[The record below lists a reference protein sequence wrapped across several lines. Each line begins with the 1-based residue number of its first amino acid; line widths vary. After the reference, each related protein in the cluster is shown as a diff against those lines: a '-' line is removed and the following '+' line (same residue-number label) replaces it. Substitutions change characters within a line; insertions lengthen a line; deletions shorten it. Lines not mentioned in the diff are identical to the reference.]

1 QVFWLEALL
10 NPSHPVWRDSGKSST
25 ILLFLSL
32 PLEGGL
38 EGLLMIKNYLKTAWR
53 TIWKN
58 RTTSFINIAGLS
70 VGMTASVLILLWVQN
85 ETSFDNYHKDAGNIY
100 RLTTRLPEQGWVWES
115 TPLLLADAVKN
126 EVPEIVN
133 TARLSTNN
141 WPVFNIKGSLFY
153 GKECAY
159 VDNGWFSMFN
169 YTFKEGNANS
179 FYENPFSVILTASEA
194 TKYFG
199 NNTAVGQRIRID
211 TMDYLV
217 RGVVADAPI
226 NSSFQYKAFLPIS
239 AMLTNPQIRE
249 NDEQWGNSN
258 YITFIKTV
266 PGINPDIIGKKITDV
281 VKKKANDKDASPT
294 TLISL
299 ADMHFESEISNSIF
313 KHGNRTTVYI
323 FSFLGF
329 LLLLIACINYVNL
342 TTAKASLRAKE
353 VSIRKITGAN
363 RSNLFLQF
371 VTESILISLLSLIVT
386 LFLIQVCLPV
396 FNQLTGRTFTLP
408 LTSVTVWKVLTIT
421 LLSALVLNSV
431 YPALLLSSFKP
442 LNVFRGNNVL
452 KVKDTT
458 FRKGLVVLQFTVS
471 VILIAGTI
479 IIYRQMQYV
488 QNTNPGYNRSQV
500 LSFTLPQTIDRANR
514 QSLIQTMKQDL
525 LSQSAIENV
534 TSSNQSIE
542 DIGSMCSEC
551 ADWPGRD
558 TSYKAKIVQL
568 SADADFLKTMQLQ
581 MKEGQWFTNGNEQSK
596 QGFILNETA
605 VRDFKLKEPVVG
617 QPFIFKGD
625 TSQVIGVVKDFYY
638 KSMHEKLGPLVVFN
652 NPLWRNRFVVRV
664 APKSAAAAISSIQ
677 SVWKK
682 YIPESP
688 LEYTF
693 LDDAFNHLYKEDQQ
707 SSFLILVFAI
717 IAVVISGMG
726 LFSLAAFEAEQRTKE
741 IGIRK
746 VLGATVAGITALLS
760 KDFIKLVCVSILIAS
775 PIAWW
780 AMNKWIQNFAYR
792 TDIGWW
798 IFLLAGFIA
807 IIIALV
813 TVSLQAIKA
822 ALANPVKSLRTE

>member
-1 QVFWLEALL
+1 
-10 NPSHPVWRDSGKSST
+10 
-25 ILLFLSL
+25 
-32 PLEGGL
+32 
-38 EGLLMIKNYLKTAWR
+38 MIRSYFKTAWR
-53 TIWKN
+53 SIWKN
-58 RTTSFINIAGLS
+58 RVTSFINITGLS

-100 RLTTRLPEQGWVWES
+100 RLTTRLPEQGWVWEA

-141 WPVFNIKGSLFY
+141 WPVFNVKGSLFY

-159 VDNGWFSMFN
+159 VDNGWFSIFN
-169 YTFKEGNANS
+169 YNFKEGNAAS

-194 TKYFG
+194 KKYFG
-199 NNTAVGQRIRID
+199 DGAAVGQRIRID

-217 RGVVADAPI
+217 RGVVADAPV
-226 NSSFQYKAFLPIS
+226 NSSFQYKAFIPIS
-239 AMLTNPQIRE
+239 ALLTNPQIRE
-249 NDEQWGNSN
+249 NDEQWGNTN
-258 YITFIKTV
+258 YITFIKTI
-266 PGINPDIIGKKITDV
+266 PGIKPGIIGKKITDV
-281 VKKKANDKDASPT
+281 VRKKANDKDAAPT
-294 TLISL
+294 SLISL
-299 ADMHFESEISNSIF
+299 ADMHFETEISNSIF
-313 KHGNRTTVYI
+313 THGNRATVYM
-323 FSFLGF
+323 FSVLGF

-363 RSNLFLQF
+363 RSSLFFQF
-371 VTESILISLLSLIVT
+371 VTESILISLLSLFVT
-386 LFLIQVCLPV
+386 LFLIQFCLPV
-396 FNQLTGRTFTLP
+396 FNQLTGGTFTLP
-408 LTSVTVWKVLTIT
+408 LTSVTLWKVLSIA
-421 LLSALVLNSV
+421 LLSALMLNSI

-458 FRKGLVVLQFTVS
+458 FRKSLVVLQFTVS

-479 IIYRQMQYV
+479 IIYRQMLYV
-488 QNTNPGYNRSQV
+488 QKTNPGYNRSQV

-514 QSLIQTMKQDL
+514 ESVIQTIKQDL
-525 LSQSAIENV
+525 LSQSTIESV
-534 TSSNQSIE
+534 AASNQPVE
-542 DIGSMCSEC
+542 NIGSMCSGC
-551 ADWPGRD
+551 AEWPGRD

-568 SADADFLKTMQLQ
+568 SADADFQKTMQLQ
-581 MKEGQWFTNGNEQSK
+581 MKEGRWFSEGNENSK

-617 QPFIFKGD
+617 QAFIFKGD
-625 TSQVIGVVKDFYY
+625 TSQVMGVVKDFYY
-638 KSMHEKLGPLVVFN
+638 KSMHERLGPLVVFN
-652 NPLWRNRFVVRV
+652 NPQWRNRFVVRI
-664 APKSAAAAISSIQ
+664 APKSAAAAISRIQ
-677 SVWKK
+677 NVWKK

-693 LDDAFNHLYKEDQQ
+693 LDDTFNELYKEDQQ
-707 SSFLILVFAI
+707 TSFLILVFAI
-717 IAVVISGMG
+717 IAIVISGMG

-746 VLGATVAGITALLS
+746 VLGATVAGIAMLLS
-760 KDFIKLVCVSILIAS
+760 KDFVKLVCIGILIAS

-792 TDIGWW
+792 IDIGWW
-798 IFLLAGFIA
+798 IFLLAGLIA
-807 IIIALV
+807 VMIALI
-813 TVSLQAIKA
+813 TVSFQSIKA
-822 ALANPVKSLRTE
+822 AITNPVKSLRTE